1 MRVKSILDDILK
13 AKRRYIKV
21 ENNAKSSYQHNNKFE
36 NTKKQNAN
44 KKNTEV
50 LVKITSS
57 GKNIESVGNHVDY
70 ISRNGKLDLITS
82 DEIVYQGKDGRN
94 EIKKILKN
102 EGEVIPHKNENM
114 KEKRET
120 LNIVFSMKGNSN
132 VPEEKMKKAVFN
144 TMKKLYPDN
153 FFVVALHNDT
163 NNPHCHVVLKI
174 DNGLGKRINP
184 KKNDL
189 QNWRVEFAKSLMEL
203 NIEATARTYKSQFQ
217 EQDEQKA
224 HHYKVIS
231 FGVAKYQFNDDEKE
245 SYYVQYETTKG
256 EKVEIWSKDLERV
269 VRDNEIKVGEFARFA
284 ITSQEPVSIT
294 VKQKQ
299 KDGSFIE
306 IKKDTYKSLWDCSIQ
321 GRKEQKLNPIKVDRK
336 AQYSL
341 KNENLKNVKSDEV
354 AKTDKRIER
363 KTVDKSTK
371 KEVKKDKDKEFE
383 R

>member
-1 MRVKSILDDILK
+1 MRVKNILDDILK

-21 ENNAKSSYQHNNKFE
+21 ENNAKSTYQHKNKFE
-36 NTKKQNAN
+36 NTRKQNAN
-44 KKNTEV
+44 RKNTEV

-82 DEIVYQGKDGRN
+82 DEIVYQGKEGRN
-94 EIKKILKN
+94 EIKKILKD
-102 EGEVIPHKNENM
+102 EGEVIPHKNENK

-120 LNIVFSMKGNSN
+120 LNIVFSMKGNNN
-132 VPEEKMKKAVFN
+132 VPEDKMKKAVFD
-144 TMKKLYPDN
+144 TMKRLYPDN
-153 FFVVALHNDT
+153 LFVVALHNDT
-163 NNPHCHVVLKI
+163 NNPHCHVILKV

-184 KKNDL
+184 KKSDL
-189 QNWRVEFAKSLMEL
+189 QNWRVEFSKSLNSL
-203 NIEATARTYKSQFQ
+203 GIEATARTYKPKQIETQ
-217 EQDEQKA
+217 EQKA
-224 HHYKVIS
+224 HHYKITS
-231 FGVAKYQFNDDEKE
+231 FGVAPYQFNQDEKE
-245 SYYVQYETTKG
+245 SYYIQYETTKG

-269 VRDNEIKVGEFARFA
+269 VKENNIQVGEFARFA
-284 ITSQEPVSIT
+284 ITRQEPVSVT

-299 KDGSFIE
+299 KDGSVIE

-341 KNENLKNVKSDEV
+341 KNENVKGADLSR
-354 AKTDKRIER
+354 TDKKDDR
-363 KTVDKSTK
+363 KIVDKSTK
-371 KEVKKDKDKEFE
+371 KEVKKDQEKEFE

>member
-1 MRVKSILDDILK
+1 MRVKNILDDILK
-13 AKRRYIKV
+13 AKRRYVKV
-21 ENNAKSSYQHNNKFE
+21 ENNSKSTYQHKNKFE
-36 NTKKQNAN
+36 NTRKQNAN

-94 EIKKILKN
+94 EIKKILKE
-102 EGEVIPHKNENM
+102 EGEVIPHKNENK

-120 LNIVFSMKGNSN
+120 LNIVFSMKGNNN
-132 VPEEKMKKAVFN
+132 VPEDKMKRAVFD
-144 TMKKLYPDN
+144 TMKRLYPDN
-153 FFVVALHNDT
+153 LFVVALHNDT
-163 NNPHCHVVLKI
+163 NNPHCHVVLKV

-184 KKNDL
+184 KKSDL
-189 QNWRVEFAKSLMEL
+189 QNWRVEFAKSLNSL
-203 NIEATARTYKSQFQ
+203 GIEATAKTYKPKQI
-217 EQDEQKA
+217 ETLEQKA
-224 HHYKVIS
+224 HHYKIIS
-231 FGVAKYQFNDDEKE
+231 FGAAPYQFNQDEKE
-245 SYYVQYETTKG
+245 SYYIQYETTKG

-269 VRDNEIKVGEFARFA
+269 VRDNNIQVGEFARFA
-284 ITSQEPVSIT
+284 ITRQEPVSVV

-299 KDGSFIE
+299 KDGSVIE

-341 KNENLKNVKSDEV
+341 KNENVKGADLSR
-354 AKTDKRIER
+354 ADKKDDR
-363 KTVDKSTK
+363 KIIDKSTK
-371 KEVKKDKDKEFE
+371 KEVKKDQDKEFE